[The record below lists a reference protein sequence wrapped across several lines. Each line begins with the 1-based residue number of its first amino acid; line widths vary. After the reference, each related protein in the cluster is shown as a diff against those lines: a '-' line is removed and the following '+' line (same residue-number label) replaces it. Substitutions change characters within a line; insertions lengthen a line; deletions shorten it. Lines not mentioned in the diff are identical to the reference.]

1 MDPSYSFIS
10 GELNFLGSPV
20 EVMVSKNGVS
30 EIVPARLLLTG
41 SLTPCRL
48 ERIASLNSCIS
59 LRIVEVTCRAWSVE
73 EIC

>member
-48 ERIASLNSCIS
+48 ERIASLNLHFLAHGGGKLPC
-59 LRIVEVTCRAWSVE
+59 WSVG